1 MRVQQSQRK
10 LPRQKITTEAL
21 HTIVLREKAVIAVR
35 DRLYVIKI
43 TIKFNMESCNY
54 LI

>member
-10 LPRQKITTEAL
+10 LPCQKITTEAL
-21 HTIVLREKAVIAVR
+21 YTIVLREKAVIAVR

-43 TIKFNMESCNY
+43 TIYGE
-54 LI
+54 L